1 MIRVPEDFSNLD
13 EAIAGAFDGDT
24 IELAPGV
31 YDVAIRIST
40 SLTLRGD
47 SADPSSVVL
56 RASSWAVPAIYVE
69 SSQTPTVV
77 LVGVTIEGPPEECG
91 IVVGGSANLVM
102 RDCQL
107 LGNLTGVVVFEEAS
121 GVFEKGVQLDVRQ
134 SVFVGPNRTR
144 TLDRSNGVLV
154 EGGAS
159 AYVQGCSF
167 RWFEDAVVT
176 QGGARLSVESSSIAE
191 CCSGITIWNLV
202 TDATEGR
209 FVQNSIESC
218 NVGISMTGST
228 TKVEISYN
236 TISSCGR
243 PVAVY
248 SIACGTYTDGAPFSG
263 AIIGQG
269 NRFLDNASALCPP
282 IELPFWP
289 GGFASSS
296 CD

>member
-1 MIRVPEDFSNLD
+1 M
-13 EAIAGAFDGDT
+13 
-24 IELAPGV
+24 
-31 YDVAIRIST
+31 
-40 SLTLRGD
+40 
-47 SADPSSVVL
+47 
-56 RASSWAVPAIYVE
+56 
-69 SSQTPTVV
+69 
-77 LVGVTIEGPPEECG
+77 ECG

-121 GVFEKGVQLDVRQ
+121 GVFENCVFRNSVHAGVFVLERGRAEITGCKFDVLPGVSVRGKGEGVQLDVRQ

-159 AYVQGCSF
+159 AYVQG
-167 RWFEDAVVT
+167 WT